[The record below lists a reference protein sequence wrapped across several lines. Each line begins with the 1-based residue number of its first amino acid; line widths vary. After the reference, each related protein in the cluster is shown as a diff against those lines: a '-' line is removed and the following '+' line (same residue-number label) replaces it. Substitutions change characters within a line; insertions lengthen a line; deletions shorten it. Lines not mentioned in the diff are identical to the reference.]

1 VADAVQE
8 VKSRGS
14 RLSGMPFHH
23 TRIGNLGNAA
33 SQTDTVELDASITGA
48 GVRSHVKAPRNHT
61 LELQNQVA
69 AAHTPTER
77 VEALLRLALW
87 CVEAERSRARA
98 ATGEVLAEA
107 TKLRDPILL
116 ARARYSVAL
125 AAVYTHDEVAPYHD
139 LLHLSREFETFGLQ
153 SDAAWCDLAAAM
165 ALESMGDPGGSVL
178 LTERALGT
186 FRRYGDLAGQSRC
199 LNTIGIGECWVG
211 RYAEAIPIFGRAA
224 DLAAAAKRP
233 ATYAVAWL
241 NAVQSYTNLGR
252 RAREEGR
259 PDWARAL
266 FEHAEAEFEPLWRQ
280 LVALGYRQLQPQVAA
295 LQATTLLNLGR
306 EAEAATAAE
315 RALGLAVTSGS
326 TEALA
331 SARCHAAEVQ
341 LRLGDFE
348 RARKLF
354 STALAEYEMR
364 NHHTET
370 ARVIRGLVETNEALG
385 DVKTAFELHKR
396 LLDVELAVRSM
407 RQRREREVSKARLEL
422 ANSRGVVSG
431 DDIAGNGSPD
441 HDGATGHG
449 ASDAGSAKELTDE
462 LARDNE
468 RLERDLALLQ
478 RLAHTDPLTGLANR
492 RHFDVQLA
500 RATVRS
506 ELTHRPLAV
515 VIADIDFFKTINDR
529 FSHVAGDEVLRRLAA
544 TLRAMCR
551 GDDIAARVGG
561 EEFALLLPHTDIA
574 AAAGVAERIRTAIS
588 RLDVTDVCPG
598 WTVTVSSGAA
608 AMLGS
613 RPAELYGAAD
623 AALYRAKAQGRNRV
637 CVAEE
642 VGKNS
647 ITVSV

>member
-1 VADAVQE
+1 MADAVQE
-8 VKSRGS
+8 AGNRGS
-14 RLSGMPFHH
+14 RLSDMPYFPH
-23 TRIGNLGNAA
+23 TRIGKRGDGIPA
-33 SQTDTVELDASITGA
+33 IGA
-48 GVRSHVKAPRNHT
+48 VVRSQAKVPCNRT
-61 LELQNQVA
+61 MQLQNQVA
-69 AAHTPTER
+69 QARTPTER

-98 ATGEVLAEA
+98 ATGDALAEA
-107 TKLRDPILL
+107 IKLRDPILL
-116 ARARYSVAL
+116 ARARYAVAL

-153 SDAAWCDLAAAM
+153 VDAAWCDLAAAM

-186 FRRYGDLAGQSRC
+186 FRRYNDLAGQSRC
-199 LNTIGIGECWVG
+199 LNTIGVGECWVG
-211 RYAEAIPIFGRAA
+211 RYAEGIPIFGRAA
-224 DLAAAAKRP
+224 DLATAAKRP

-241 NAVQSYTNLGR
+241 NAVQAYTNLGR
-252 RAREEGR
+252 RARDEGR

-280 LVALGYRQLQPQVAA
+280 LVELGYRQLQPQVAA

-306 EAEAATAAE
+306 ESEAAAAAE

-326 TEALA
+326 IEALA

-341 LRLGDFE
+341 LQLGDFE

-354 STALAEYEMR
+354 AAALTEYETR

-385 DVKTAFELHKR
+385 DVKAAFELHKR

-407 RQRREREVSKARLEL
+407 QQRREREVSKARLEL
-422 ANSRGVVSG
+422 ANSL
-431 DDIAGNGSPD
+431 GSASNYGTRN
-441 HDGATGHG
+441 HDGTLNYGG
-449 ASDAGSAKELTDE
+449 AVTADGGNAKELTDE

-468 RLERDLALLQ
+468 RLERDLALLK

-506 ELTHRPLAV
+506 ELTHRPIAV

-529 FSHVAGDEVLRRLAA
+529 FSHVSGDEVLRRLAA
-544 TLRAMCR
+544 TLRSMCR
-551 GDDIAARVGG
+551 RDDIAARVGG

-574 AAAGVAERIRTAIS
+574 AAAGVAERIRAAVS
-588 RLDVTDVCPG
+588 GLDITDVCPG

-613 RPAELYGAAD
+613 RPAELYSAAD
-623 AALYRAKAQGRNRV
+623 AALYRAKTQGRNRV

-642 VGKNS
+642 VGKMA
-647 ITVSV
+647 VSV

>member
-1 VADAVQE
+1 MVDAGTHVE
-8 VKSRGS
+8 SRGS
-14 RLSGMPFHH
+14 RLSDMPYFPHSGLTGIGAADEGEPPTS
-23 TRIGNLGNAA
+23 TRCTGKVQRNRTMQLQ
-33 SQTDTVELDASITGA
+33 SQVEQA
-48 GVRSHVKAPRNHT
+48 
-61 LELQNQVA
+61 Q
-69 AAHTPTER
+69 TPLER

-87 CVEAERSRARA
+87 CVEAERSRASA
-98 ATGEVLAEA
+98 ATGEALAA
-107 TKLRDPILL
+107 AKKLRDPILL
-116 ARARYSVAL
+116 ARARYAAAL
-125 AAVYTHDEVAPYHD
+125 ASVYLHDEVAPYHD
-139 LLHLSREFETFGLQ
+139 LLHLSREFEAFGLQ
-153 SDAAWCDLAAAM
+153 VDAAWCDLAAAM

-178 LTERALGT
+178 LTERAWGT
-186 FRRYGDLAGQSRC
+186 FRRYNDLGGQSRC

-224 DLAAAAKRP
+224 DLATAAKRP

-241 NAVQSYTNLGR
+241 NAVQAYTNLGR
-252 RAREEGR
+252 RARDEGR

-266 FEHAEAEFEPLWRQ
+266 FEHASAEFEPLWRQ

-306 EAEAATAAE
+306 EAEAQEAAE

-326 TEALA
+326 IEALA

-341 LRLGDFE
+341 LEIGDHE
-348 RARKLF
+348 RALRLF
-354 STALAEYEMR
+354 SAALAEYETR

-370 ARVIRGLVETNEALG
+370 ARVIRGLVAVNEALG
-385 DVKTAFELHKR
+385 DVKSAFELHKR

-407 RQRREREVSKARLEL
+407 RERREREVSKARLEL
-422 ANSRGVVSG
+422 ANSR
-431 DDIAGNGSPD
+431 A
-441 HDGATGHG
+441 DGADGQAVFTQSDTG
-449 ASDAGSAKELTDE
+449 DARELTDE
-462 LARDNE
+462 LALDNE
-468 RLERDLALLQ
+468 RLERDLALLK

-506 ELTHRPLAV
+506 ELTHRPISV
-515 VIADIDFFKTINDR
+515 VICDIDFFKMINDQ

-544 TLRAMCR
+544 TLRSMCR
-551 GDDIAARVGG
+551 QDDIAARVGG

-574 AAAGVAERIRTAIS
+574 AAAGVAERVRSAIS
-588 RLDVTDVCPG
+588 RLDVTDICPG

-613 RPAELYGAAD
+613 RPGELYSAAD
-623 AALYRAKAQGRNRV
+623 AALYRAKSQGRNRV

-642 VGKNS
+642 VS
-647 ITVSV
+647 RSSLAISA

>member
-1 VADAVQE
+1 MGDAVQE
-8 VKSRGS
+8 VESRVS
-14 RLSGMPFHH
+14 RLSDLPYLPHA
-23 TRIGNLGNAA
+23 RIK
-33 SQTDTVELDASITGA
+33 SHDDGA
-48 GVRSHVKAPRNHT
+48 PTAGAVRSKAKVPCNHSMQ
-61 LELQNQVA
+61 LQHQVVA
-69 AAHTPTER
+69 AQTPTER

-98 ATGEVLAEA
+98 ANGEALFEA

-116 ARARYSVAL
+116 ARARYAVAL

-153 SDAAWCDLAAAM
+153 VDAAWCDLAAAM

-186 FRRYGDLAGQSRC
+186 FRRYDDLAGQSRC

-224 DLAAAAKRP
+224 DLATAAKRP

-241 NAVQSYTNLGR
+241 NAVQAYTNLGR

-280 LVALGYRQLQPQVAA
+280 LIALGYRQLQPQVAA

-306 EAEAATAAE
+306 ESEAAVAAE

-326 TEALA
+326 AEALA

-341 LRLGDFE
+341 LQLGDFE

-354 STALAEYEMR
+354 TTALAEYETR
-364 NHHTET
+364 NQHTET
-370 ARVIRGLVETNEALG
+370 ARVIRGLVETNEALE
-385 DVKTAFELHKR
+385 DVKAAFALHKR
-396 LLDVELAVRSM
+396 LLDVELAVRGM

-422 ANSRGVVSG
+422 ANSRRDGVSG
-431 DDIAGNGSPD
+431 AVGAAAADTGN
-441 HDGATGHG
+441 A
-449 ASDAGSAKELTDE
+449 DE

-468 RLERDLALLQ
+468 RLERDLALLK

-506 ELTHRPLAV
+506 ELTHRPIAV

-544 TLRAMCR
+544 TLRTMCR
-551 GDDIAARVGG
+551 RDDLAARVGG

-574 AAAGVAERIRTAIS
+574 AAAGVAERIRVAIS
-588 RLDVTDVCPG
+588 RLDVTDICPG

-608 AMLGS
+608 AMLGG
-613 RPAELYGAAD
+613 RPAGLYGAAA

-642 VGKNS
+642 VGKS
-647 ITVSV
+647 SMAASV